1 MIPRAKCGSLIGLVK
16 QNVHLH
22 LFEILDDGFGRLPER
37 DSANF
42 STPSQVNRRTHT
54 DELGQQTYAGQP
66 LVPGDVTALSSALQM
81 EDLGRQT

>member
-37 DSANF
+37 DSAK
-42 STPSQVNRRTHT
+42 SRYTK
-54 DELGQQTYAGQP
+54 
-66 LVPGDVTALSSALQM
+66 PGEPANAY
-81 EDLGRQT
+81 R